1 MLELRRSRCGPPAWR
16 RSLGLRRQNARRDG
30 PRPGMELRLRGRDRR
45 DRSRCNRTWHGHQAI
60 ASDESVFVVGASHA
74 TSDRGPSV
82 SELNNDGSPAVGFGA
97 GGTTFVGH
105 GLGQEG
111 GFEALT
117 GAGIR
122 PSFGQLLVAGSY
134 GASFSRDHWAVARLK
149 ADGSLDES
157 FGIGGIAEVETVG
170 GYSTSLAPASV
181 GAWRWIGRSLWADRV
196 PPPPALLG
204 SSSSTV
210 LVWLIPVSEAGK
222 E

>member
-1 MLELRRSRCGPPAWR
+1 MVRRRGA
-16 RSLGLRRQNARRDG
+16 ARLVSDVRTRVGTDLDPEWNSG
-30 PRPGMELRLRGRDRR
+30 YAAEIDVIDRAAIA
-45 DRSRCNRTWHGHQAI
+45 HGTVTQAI
-60 ASDESVFVVGASHA
+60 ASDGSVFVVGASHA
-74 TSDRGPSV
+74 TSERGPSV
-82 SELNNDGSPAVGFGA
+82 RELNNDGSPAVGFGA

-204 SSSSTV
+204 
-210 LVWLIPVSEAGK
+210 
-222 E
+222 